1 MKDELFLRGAQVP
14 MTKEAVRALA
24 LAKLELHRARHLID
38 IGAGT

>member
-24 LAKLELHRARHLID
+24 L
-38 IGAGT
+38 